1 MLCISAAYAAVV
13 RCPPVRL
20 SVRLVSVTLMH
31 CVEMSRHTVKLI
43 FHHRDRVANSRTIL
57 VFFYIKPYG
66 NIPMGTPSG
75 DVQWRGS
82 EKIAIFDQYL
92 ALYRI

>member
-57 VFFYIKPYG
+57 VFFLYQTLWQYSHG
-66 NIPMGTPSG
+66 NPLRGRPMEG
-75 DVQWRGS
+75 
-82 EKIAIFDQYL
+82 E
-92 ALYRI
+92 